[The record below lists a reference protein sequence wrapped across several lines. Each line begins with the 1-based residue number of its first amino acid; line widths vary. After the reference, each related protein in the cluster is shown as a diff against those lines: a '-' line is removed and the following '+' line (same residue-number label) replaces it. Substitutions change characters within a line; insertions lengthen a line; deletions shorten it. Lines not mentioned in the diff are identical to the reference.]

1 MSILLKT
8 LEVAGNAD
16 PTEMHS
22 STRAE
27 NKRVTNIIVITE
39 STTVHQWARL
49 EMPPKDIA
57 RPVLSQR
64 YYYIIFYCFHSSEL
78 SILDPTR

>member
-1 MSILLKT
+1 MLKQKNTNRAGGMHKKIKLL
-8 LEVAGNAD
+8 
-16 PTEMHS
+16 PQQW
-22 STRAE
+22 
-27 NKRVTNIIVITE
+27 TNIIVITD
-39 STTVHQWARL
+39 STTVHQWASL

-57 RPVLSQR
+57 RPELSPR